1 VFGKDGKQDP
11 NTRDTSFI
19 ACYQNVGLYA
29 NDAIFSKQT
38 KKQFN
43 TCHNINLLYF
53 HASILKEQP
62 TIMAEVI
69 LMPRLSDTMT
79 EGVIAA
85 WHKKVGDTV
94 NKGDLLAEI
103 ETDKATM
110 ELESYQQGTL
120 LHLGTNP
127 GGKLQVND
135 LLAIIGKAGEDVSA
149 EIAKHSGGGTAA
161 PAAEAPKTETAPAK
175 EEPKAP
181 ETKSAT
187 DAPAAPAVN
196 TDDAVLMP
204 RLSDTMTEGVIAGWQ
219 KNVGDT
225 VKKGD
230 VLADIETDKA
240 TMELESYKDGILLFQ
255 GAKAGEKIQVNDLL
269 CIIGKEGTD
278 VNAIVAAVKDGTKAE
293 ESPKTESPKEAAPA
307 ASTGTVKEG
316 PTAKEAAP
324 TQEVVN
330 EGRIFASPL
339 AKKIAADKGIDLKFV
354 KGTGENGRITRTDL
368 ENYKPQESPKTES
381 PKDATNPATQQP
393 ATNNAPAGVVSFD
406 EVPVSQMRKVI
417 AKRLSESLFTA
428 PHFYLTMSIDMDAA
442 VAARTKLNEN
452 AKVKISF
459 NDLVLKATAVALK
472 QHPKVNSS
480 WLGDK
485 IRYNHH
491 INIGVAVAVDEG
503 LLVPVVRFADTLSLS
518 QITTQ
523 VKDFAQ
529 KAKDKKLQPADWEG
543 STFTISNL
551 GMFGIDQFT
560 AIINPP
566 DACILAV
573 GGISQVPVVKNGAVV
588 PGNVMKVTLSCDHRV
603 VDGAT
608 GAAFLQTLKSLLEEP
623 LRMLV

>member
-1 VFGKDGKQDP
+1 
-11 NTRDTSFI
+11 
-19 ACYQNVGLYA
+19 
-29 NDAIFSKQT
+29 
-38 KKQFN
+38 
-43 TCHNINLLYF
+43 
-53 HASILKEQP
+53 
-62 TIMAEVI
+62 MAEVI

-94 NKGDLLAEI
+94 SKGDVLTEI

-110 ELESYQQGTL
+110 ELESYQQGVL
-120 LHLGTNP
+120 LHIGTPN

-135 LLAIIGKAGEDVSA
+135 LLAIIGKAGEDITA
-149 EIAKHSGGGTAA
+149 LIAQNSGGAVHVET
-161 PAAEAPKTETAPAK
+161 PKTEAVTLVTEEAK
-175 EEPKAP
+175 
-181 ETKSAT
+181 
-187 DAPAAPAVN
+187 PAV
-196 TDDAVLMP
+196 TAATIDVAAMDEVVLMP
-204 RLSDTMTEGVIAGWQ
+204 RLSDTMTEGVIASWQ
-219 KNVGDT
+219 KNVGDV
-225 VKKGD
+225 VKKGE

-240 TMELESYKDGILLFQ
+240 TMELESYKDGVLLYQ

-269 CIIGKEGTD
+269 CVIGKEGLD
-278 VNAIVAAVKDGTKAE
+278 VNAIVAAVKGDATANAE
-293 ESPKTESPKEAAPA
+293 NPKIESPKAKAVKTEVAAPA
-307 ASTGTVKEG
+307 L
-316 PTAKEAAP
+316 PIEAA
-324 TQEVVN
+324 VVN

-339 AKKIAADKGIDLKFV
+339 AKKLAADKGIDLKFV
-354 KGTGENGRITRTDL
+354 KGTGDGGRITRTDV
-368 ENYKPQESPKTES
+368 EAYTPV
-381 PKDATNPATQQP
+381 ATT
-393 ATNNAPAGVVSFD
+393 TVVDAPAVTASEPVKNAAAPVYAAGTVSFD
-406 EVPVSQMRKVI
+406 EVPVSQMRKTI
-417 AKRLSESLFTA
+417 ARRLSESLFTA

-442 VAARTKLNEN
+442 VAARTRLN
-452 AKVKISF
+452 ADGKTKISF
-459 NDLVLKATAVALK
+459 NDMVLKATAVALK

-491 INIGVAVAVDEG
+491 VNIGVAVAVDEG
-503 LLVPVVRFADTLSLS
+503 LLVPVVRFADGLSLT
-518 QITTQ
+518 QIAAH
-523 VKDFAQ
+523 VKDYAQ
-529 KAKDKKLQPADWEG
+529 KAKDKKLQPSDWEG

-623 LRMLV
+623 LRMML